1 MSEFKTILWDVGGP
15 IVNEELLLPKWEVA
29 LIEAATE
36 VTGTPVSRESF
47 DRITRE
53 AVDSYAPF
61 MFRSIMYKLVGEVD
75 NLFTEGF
82 RLFKEKMPT
91 HSMTLQVGIYDLL
104 KELARKLPMG
114 VVANQDDG
122 LVDRLQELE
131 IEDCFEIILC
141 PGDYGFYKPD
151 TRAFLRV
158 LEYLEVEP
166 RDALMVGDR
175 IDNDIIPAKMLGMK
189 TLLFRTGLLRNQR
202 LRTPDERPDWT
213 VTKIEDMISRLRE
226 LILN

>member
-36 VTGTPVSRESF
+36 ATGTPIPRETF

-53 AVDSYAPF
+53 AIDSYAPF
-61 MFRSIMYKLVGEVD
+61 IFRSIMYRLVGEID
-75 NLFTEGF
+75 DLFVEGF

-91 HSMTLQVGIYDLL
+91 YSMTLQPGIYDLL
-104 KELARKLPMG
+104 KELVKKLPMG

-122 LVDRLQELE
+122 LVERLQELD

-166 RDALMVGDR
+166 HDALMVGDR

-189 TLLFRTGLLRNQR
+189 TLHFRTGLLRNQR

-213 VTKIEDMISRLRE
+213 VTKIEDMISILRE
-226 LILN
+226 LTL